1 MIRPRKPRVSP
12 TDYPRMQQW
21 TALHALMLSITVV
34 ACGVFIVAA
43 RRIKGT
49 SRETFIRRMV
59 GWALLVA
66 GIAWTIISLDP
77 KQFDIRE
84 SLPLHLC
91 DVLRPILALGLI
103 TGNEHA
109 LTLTYF
115 WGIILNPQAIITPDV
130 IYYFSPRWLRFA
142 TYWFFHIVALAMPLA
157 LTFGLGYRPT
167 WKGYRFAVK
176 VTPVWMA
183 LAMAVNAKTDGNYGF
198 LNHAPGSPS
207 IINLFGPWPGYI
219 VVETLA
225 VAAAWAGMTWPW
237 ESTSLRRGTVAVGPR
252 GLMRKSVGT
261 ASGILRRAT
270 VRFRK

>member
-1 MIRPRKPRVSP
+1 MIRPRKPRVSS

-21 TALHALMLSITVV
+21 TALHALMLGITVV

-66 GIAWTIISLDP
+66 GTAWTVISLDP

-115 WGIILNPQAIITPDV
+115 WGIILNPQAIITPDI
-130 IYYFSPRWLRFA
+130 IYYFSPHWMRFG
-142 TYWFFHIVALAMPLA
+142 TYWF
-157 LTFGLGYRPT
+157 
-167 WKGYRFAVK
+167 
-176 VTPVWMA
+176 
-183 LAMAVNAKTDGNYGF
+183 
-198 LNHAPGSPS
+198 S
-207 IINLFGPWPGYI
+207 ISWRLPCRW
-219 VVETLA
+219 
-225 VAAAWAGMTWPW
+225 
-237 ESTSLRRGTVAVGPR
+237 R
-252 GLMRKSVGT
+252 
-261 ASGILRRAT
+261 
-270 VRFRK
+270 